1 MKLKEIRLRN
11 YLQHK
16 EKRNQVGHSW
26 RLRRLGEWAILR
38 REDKGTRMLLQELDN
53 QIILSLR

>member
-1 MKLKEIRLRN
+1 
-11 YLQHK
+11 
-16 EKRNQVGHSW
+16 VGHSW